1 MFRQG
6 RGWRDARA
14 RPVKRLMACLCVTIC
29 LASRSASA
37 GRPGAGGSGSSPLVT
52 VTTSRGP
59 YDLRVYPPR
68 DPSPDGSDSRRR
80 LPDLGSGDSSA
91 AGELPLIL
99 LISGEGGWRSFDE
112 LLAGW
117 LSEAGY
123 WVGGVDA
130 LKYFWDAQDDRELLA
145 DDFRAYAAALAK
157 AAGRR
162 SDSALLLAGFSFGA
176 DLAPWLAGAR
186 GWDGRVRGLLMIA
199 PDAVGSLEFRISE
212 ILGFE
217 PKDHVFQVAEALRS
231 SSGTPVT
238 FIHGAKDAKSAAPA
252 LSRAASDPK
261 RLIVVPG
268 ANHHFSG
275 KEADL
280 RRALFEAAR
289 WLVKAGSRPSA
300 PAEPER

>member
-1 MFRQG
+1 MSRLIASLCLLVSLG
-6 RGWRDARA
+6 S
-14 RPVKRLMACLCVTIC
+14 RP
-29 LASRSASA
+29 ASA
-37 GRPGAGGSGSSPLVT
+37 GRPVRGSVSHPDVT
-52 VTTSRGP
+52 VTTSRGQ

-68 DPSPDGSDSRRR
+68 DPPSIP
-80 LPDLGSGDSSA
+80 SA
-91 AGELPLIL
+91 APSTGRGSQSALPNSARGDPTRLGELPLIL

-130 LKYFWDAQDDRELLA
+130 LKYFWNAQDDRGILA
-145 DDFRAYAAALAK
+145 HDFRAYTAALAK

-176 DLAPWLAGAR
+176 DLAPWLAGAG
-186 GWDGRVRGLLMIA
+186 GWEGRIHGLLMIA
-199 PDAVGSLEFRISE
+199 PDAVGSLEFRLSE

-217 PKDHVFQVAEALRS
+217 AKDHVFQVAEALRGS
-231 SSGTPVT
+231 AGTPVA
-238 FIHGAKDAKSAAPA
+238 FIHGAEDSKSAAPA

-261 RLIVVPG
+261 RLVSVPG

-280 RRALFEAAR
+280 RRAVSEATR
-289 WLVKAGSRPSA
+289 WLVTAGSPPSA
-300 PAEPER
+300 PEGLKR